1 MGNCTKTCEIN
12 TSGHIYI
19 TVAREPF
26 FEQATGLVKTKIGI
40 SFADHKATAGR
51 GKHGKTYQGDRL
63 RVLQVAAV
71 DEDTLIPRKSE
82 PFHFKGGIDEMESY
96 LHDVCEERWEDHGGR
111 QKLEA
116 DKDSR
121 TPFQPLK
128 YTGGGE
134 EWFCLPIEVLKM
146 ITTIKNIRKGNAKM
160 SDLDMT
166 PFPELAKVLLYAPK
180 QEDIPSMHESRF
192 KWKSG
197 GREFKVNTTERT
209 RQQIEQDKAAERKH
223 RRDYMLDI
231 VT

>member
-12 TSGHIYI
+12 TSGHIYL

-26 FEQATGLVKTKIGI
+26 FEKATGLVKTKIGI
-40 SFADHKATAGR
+40 SFADHKASNGR
-51 GKHGKTYQGDRL
+51 GKKGKTYTGDQL

-71 DEDTLIPRKSE
+71 DEDTLIPCKRE

-96 LHDVCEERWEDHGGR
+96 LHDVCEERWEEMGGR
-111 QKLEA
+111 QALAA

-134 EWFCLPIEVLKM
+134 EWFCLPYEVLEM
-146 ITTIKNIRKGNAKM
+146 VATINKIRRGGNDK
-160 SDLDMT
+160 LDMT
-166 PFPELAKVLLYAPK
+166 PFPELAKALLYAPK
-180 QEDIPSMHESRF
+180 QEDIPSMHISRF
-192 KWKSG
+192 RKKA
-197 GREFKVNTTERT
+197 REMKVNTTERT
-209 RQQIEQDKAAERKH
+209 PQQRKQDKAAERKH
-223 RRDYMLDI
+223 RRNYMLDI